1 MTRKRFIKLL
11 MSQGVQRNDA
21 EKIAY
26 GVLKTHRAYTCM
38 TLAMCNYQINRA
50 RLMFE
55 KLKLEFKRFNKYYK
69 GEQSE
74 RN

>member
-1 MTRKRFIKLL
+1 MTRKGFIKLL

-21 EKIAY
+21 EAIARM
-26 GVLKTHRAYTCM
+26 VRMLQK
-38 TLAMCNYQINRA
+38 
-50 RLMFE
+50 E
-55 KLKLEFKRFNKYYK
+55 